1 MVHQRD
7 NALGLAILT
16 SLSINPTKPLILHYS
31 VTANMLLSSVSGK
44 VYLTVCSVTL
54 IASPK
59 LEAWALIEELLK
71 EYNQVRPHSSLG
83 YRPPAP
89 EAVMVKILT

>member
-1 MVHQRD
+1 NELLNREIF
-7 NALGLAILT
+7 ATLT
-16 SLSINPTKPLILHYS
+16 E
-31 VTANMLLSSVSGK
+31 AK
-44 VYLTVCSVTL
+44 V
-54 IASPK
+54 
-59 LEAWALIEELLK
+59 LIEQWRK